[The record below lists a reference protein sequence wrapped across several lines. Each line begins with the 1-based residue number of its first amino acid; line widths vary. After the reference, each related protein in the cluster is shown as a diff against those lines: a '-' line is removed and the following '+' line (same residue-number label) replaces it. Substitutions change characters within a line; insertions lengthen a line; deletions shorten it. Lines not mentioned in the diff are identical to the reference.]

1 MVALDKQQLKPGI
14 KKASVVTEFSTAE
27 RCFISEIANDSDDT
41 EVSIARA
48 RVEPGVTTAWHKLKG
63 ITERYL
69 IIEGE
74 GRVEVE
80 GLEPIQVSVGDVVRI
95 PPEIPQRITNTGKT
109 DLVFYC
115 ICSPPFQQDNY
126 ESIE

>member
-1 MVALDKQQLKPGI
+1 MKPGI
-14 KKASVVTEFSTAE
+14 KKSSSVTEFSTAE
-27 RCFISEIANDSDDT
+27 RCFISEIANDADDN

-74 GRVEVE
+74 GRVGIE
-80 GLEPIQVSVGDVVRI
+80 GLSPTDVSVGDVVRI
-95 PPEIPQRITNTGKT
+95 PPETPQRITNIGKI

-115 ICSPPFQQDNY
+115 ICSPPFRQDCY
-126 ESIE
+126 ETLE

>member
-1 MVALDKQQLKPGI
+1 MKPGI
-14 KKASVVTEFSTAE
+14 KKASSAVEFSTPE
-27 RCFISEIANDSDDT
+27 RCFISEIANDSDDN

-48 RVEPGVTTAWHKLKG
+48 RVESGVTTVWHKLKG

-74 GRVEVE
+74 GYVEIE
-80 GLEPIQVSVGDVVRI
+80 GLKPTHVSVGDIVRI
-95 PPEIPQRITNTGKT
+95 PPGTLQRITNAGKT

-115 ICSPPFQQDNY
+115 ICSPPFRQECY
-126 ESIE
+126 ETL

>member
-1 MVALDKQQLKPGI
+1 MDKQQLKPGI
-14 KKASVVTEFSTAE
+14 KKASVATEFSTAE
-27 RCFISEIANDSDDT
+27 RCFISEIANDSDDN

-48 RVEPGVTTAWHKLKG
+48 RVAPGVTTAWHKLKG

-80 GLEPIQVSVGDVVRI
+80 GLEPTHVAVGDVVRI
-95 PPEIPQRITNTGKT
+95 PAEIAQRITNIGKI

-115 ICSPPFQQDNY
+115 ICSPPFQQEYY
-126 ESIE
+126 ETLE

>member
-1 MVALDKQQLKPGI
+1 MKPGI
-14 KKASVVTEFSTAE
+14 KKASLVTEFSTAE
-27 RCFISEIANDSDDT
+27 RCFISEIANDADDN

-48 RVEPGVTTAWHKLKG
+48 RVEPGVTTAWHKLNG

-74 GRVEVE
+74 GHVEIE
-80 GLEPIQVSVGDVVRI
+80 GLEPANVSVGDVVRI
-95 PPEIPQRITNTGKT
+95 PAEHAQRITNTGKT

-115 ICSPPFQQDNY
+115 ICSPPFRQDCY
-126 ESIE
+126 ESLE

>member
-1 MVALDKQQLKPGI
+1 MKPGI
-14 KKASVVTEFSTAE
+14 KKSSSVTEFSTAE
-27 RCFISEIANDSDDT
+27 RCFISEIANDADDN

-69 IIEGE
+69 IIEGK
-74 GRVEVE
+74 GLVELE
-80 GLEPIQVSVGDVVRI
+80 GLEPTDVSVGDVVRI
-95 PPEIPQRITNTGKT
+95 PAETLQRITNTGKM

-115 ICSPPFQQDNY
+115 ICSPPFQQKNY
-126 ESIE
+126 ESME